1 MSLYSPSG
9 EAWAFIQPDDRAD
22 DRLHP
27 TPSGDQ
33 VRPGESAKDVL
44 IVEDEQALC
53 DLLADVLE
61 GEGHTARK
69 AAHGLDALLL
79 ISEQRPN
86 LIFLDMM
93 MPVMDG
99 WQFLVELR
107 ANPRWADIPVVLMT
121 AVYDMSTLEHKT
133 GARAILSK
141 PFDIELIIEAVK
153 LFAD

>member
-1 MSLYSPSG
+1 MDYVLYY
-9 EAWAFIQPDDRAD
+9 
-22 DRLHP
+22 
-27 TPSGDQ
+27 TPQYAASGDAWSQ
-33 VRPGESAKDVL
+33 PATNKWQDTSDYSKNVL

-69 AAHGLDALLL
+69 AANGRDALQL
-79 ISEQRPN
+79 IAVKRPD

-99 WQFLVELR
+99 WQFLNELR
-107 ANPRWADIPVVLMT
+107 AKPEWAEIPVVLMT
-121 AVYDMSTLEHKT
+121 AVYDMSNLERKT

-141 PFDIELIIEAVK
+141 PFDIELIIEAVR
-153 LFAD
+153 LYAD

>member
-1 MSLYSPSG
+1 MDDNLYSMPYYSPYVDPMPSG
-9 EAWAFIQPDDRAD
+9 TPQLGSEPTLGIEQP
-22 DRLHP
+22 
-27 TPSGDQ
+27 
-33 VRPGESAKDVL
+33 AKDLL

-61 GEGHTARK
+61 GEGYVVRK
-69 AAHGLDALLL
+69 SGNGLDALHL
-79 ISEQRPN
+79 IRERRPN

-99 WQFLVELR
+99 WQFLEELR
-107 ANPRWADIPVVLMT
+107 ANPKWADIPVVLMT
-121 AVYDMSTLEHKT
+121 AVYDMSSLETRT

-141 PFDIELIIEAVK
+141 PFDIELIIEAVG

>member
-1 MSLYSPSG
+1 MDILVNAIPEYSPTS
-9 EAWAFIQPDDRAD
+9 DT
-22 DRLHP
+22 
-27 TPSGDQ
+27 TPSSVASHAEQ
-33 VRPGESAKDVL
+33 TGEDAKDIL

-61 GEGHTARK
+61 GEGHVARK
-69 AAHGLDALLL
+69 ASNGLEALNL
-79 ISEQRPN
+79 ISEHKPN

-99 WQFLVELR
+99 WQFLTELR
-107 ANPRWADIPVVLMT
+107 ANPGWANTPVVLMT
-121 AVYDMSTLEHKT
+121 AVYDMSTLERKT
-133 GARAILSK
+133 NARAILSK

>member
-1 MSLYSPSG
+1 MDYTFYVMPFYSPSVDPILAPKPG
-9 EAWAFIQPDDRAD
+9 VGQAPDD
-22 DRLHP
+22 P
-27 TPSGDQ
+27 
-33 VRPGESAKDVL
+33 AKDVL

-61 GEGHTARK
+61 GEGHIARK
-69 AAHGLDALLL
+69 AANGLDALQL
-79 ISEQRPN
+79 IADRRPN

-99 WQFLVELR
+99 WQFLLELR
-107 ANPRWADIPVVLMT
+107 ANPDWSDVPVVLMT
-121 AVYDMSTLEHKT
+121 AVYDMSTLERKT

-153 LFAD
+153 IFAD

>member
-1 MSLYSPSG
+1 MEYILNYTPQYASTGDSWPSP
-9 EAWAFIQPDDRAD
+9 ATNQWQDV
-22 DRLHP
+22 
-27 TPSGDQ
+27 TPAG
-33 VRPGESAKDVL
+33 KDVL

-61 GEGHTARK
+61 GEGHIARK
-69 AAHGLDALLL
+69 ASNGREALHL
-79 ISEQRPN
+79 ISVRRPD

-99 WQFLVELR
+99 WQFLNELR
-107 ANPRWADIPVVLMT
+107 ALPEVADIPVVLMT
-121 AVYDMSTLEHKT
+121 AVYDMSNLERKT

-141 PFDIELIIEAVK
+141 PFDIELIIEAVQ

>member
-1 MSLYSPSG
+1 MDNVTYVMPPNSPYVDPLPNATARY
-9 EAWAFIQPDDRAD
+9 EQQVEV
-22 DRLHP
+22 
-27 TPSGDQ
+27 PS
-33 VRPGESAKDVL
+33 KDLL
-44 IVEDEQALC
+44 IVEDELVLC

-61 GEGHTARK
+61 GEGYIVRK
-69 AAHGLDALLL
+69 AGNGLDALQL
-79 ISEQRPN
+79 IGERRPH

-107 ANPRWADIPVVLMT
+107 ANPAWANIPVVLMT
-121 AVYDMSTLEHKT
+121 AVYDLSSLEHKT